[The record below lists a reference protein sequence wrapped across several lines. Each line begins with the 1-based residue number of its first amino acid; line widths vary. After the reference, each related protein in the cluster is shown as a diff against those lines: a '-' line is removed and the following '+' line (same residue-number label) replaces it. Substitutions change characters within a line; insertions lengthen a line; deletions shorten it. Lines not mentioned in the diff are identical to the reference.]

1 MKVCLI
7 TGSRAEYGMLK
18 QLIFLIKKEKTINI
32 KIVVTGAHLSKK
44 YGKTIKEIKSDGI
57 KVSKRVNLN
66 IKSRTSE
73 DIIKSINKGML
84 GFVKV
89 FKNLSPEIIIVL
101 GDRYEIFSA
110 VVAACFCKIPIAH
123 IHGGETTHGAIDE
136 ALRHTITKMSHFHFV
151 ANSNYKKRVIQ
162 LGENPNKVFVVG
174 GLGVDSIKKTKLLT
188 KHQLEKKI
196 GLKFKKKN
204 LIVNF
209 HPETLNNLSIKIE
222 FSKLLNVLKK
232 QKDTN
237 LIFTMPNSD
246 QGSELISKMI
256 KNFVKKNNNTFF
268 FSSLGSLNFYSC
280 LQYVDGMIGN
290 SSSGLLEMPTFKK
303 GTINIGKRQDGR
315 LKAKSVINSKLSKQ
329 DILKSINILYS
340 KSFQNKLRTT
350 TNPYGN
356 GGASLKILNI
366 LKKIKLKNILIKKF
380 YDI

>member
-18 QLIFLIKKEKTINI
+18 HLIFLIKKEKKINI
-32 KIVVTGAHLSKK
+32 KIVVTGTHLSKK

-57 KVSKRVNLN
+57 KVNKRVNLN
-66 IKSRTSE
+66 IKNRTSE

-123 IHGGETTHGAIDE
+123 IHGGEITYGAIDE
-136 ALRHTITKMSHFHFV
+136 ALRHSITKMSHFHFV
-151 ANSNYKKRVIQ
+151 ANSKYKKRVIQ
-162 LGENPNKVFVVG
+162 LGENPNTVFTVG
-174 GLGVDSIKKTKLLT
+174 GLGVDNIKKTKLLT

-204 LIVNF
+204 LIINF
-209 HPETLNNLSIKIE
+209 HPETLNNFSIKIE
-222 FSKLLNVLKK
+222 FNKLLNVLKK

-246 QGSELISKMI
+246 QGSDLIFKMV
-256 KNFVKKNNNTFF
+256 KNFVKKNNNAFF

-329 DILKSINILYS
+329 DILKSIKILYS
-340 KSFQNKLRTT
+340 KSFQNKLKTT
-350 TNPYGN
+350 INPYGN
-356 GGASLKILNI
+356 GGASIKILNI
-366 LKKIKLKNILIKKF
+366 LKNIKLKNILIKKF